1 MFNIATSDYGPLQI
15 LVLTGHFLLAIL
27 YAVIM
32 NYVIKRTSTIIGDKS
47 QYTIM
52 FPLLIPTMVL
62 IIFII
67 KSSLALSLGLVGALS
82 IVRFRTPIKDPEE
95 LVYIFIAIAI
105 GLGIGAGKIVVTTI
119 SFVILISTLFV
130 ISIYRKQ
137 RIQMQGIYIDIE
149 AQLNTAKQK
158 MTGFKKIFDSHHL
171 RFDLKRYEE
180 DKNRLSST
188 FYVEAADLD
197 MLEKIVG
204 EIKSAY
210 KDANVTVVN
219 STQNI

>member
-1 MFNIATSDYGPLQI
+1 
-15 LVLTGHFLLAIL
+15 
-27 YAVIM
+27 
-32 NYVIKRTSTIIGDKS
+32 
-47 QYTIM
+47 
-52 FPLLIPTMVL
+52 
-62 IIFII
+62 
-67 KSSLALSLGLVGALS
+67 
-82 IVRFRTPIKDPEE
+82 
-95 LVYIFIAIAI
+95 
-105 GLGIGAGKIVVTTI
+105 
-119 SFVILISTLFV
+119 
-130 ISIYRKQ
+130 
-137 RIQMQGIYIDIE
+137 MQGIYIDIE

-197 MLEKIVG
+197 TLEKIVG

>member
-158 MTGFKKIFDSHHL
+158 MTGFKKIFDNHHL

-197 MLEKIVG
+197 TLEKIVG